1 MKSCLRVKIIK
12 AAPRLV
18 EGGVVRDEVWDGG
31 GQDVV
36 VADLCDG
43 DGVGVRRDGLDDGLE
58 AVDRVGRVLDH
69 PDAAVRVD
77 EGVLPLDD
85 VAVARLGVRLLV
97 ARQRVAHA
105 VLVVELRPRLVLGRF
120 DPLLNEFSIL
130 TGPSLITSAK
140 FSSPFVRILRP

>member
-1 MKSCLRVKIIK
+1 MSRFSLRVNKVVN
-12 AAPRLV
+12 ATTCLV

-58 AVDRVGRVLDH
+58 AVDGVGRVLDH

-105 VLVVELRPRLVLGRF
+105 VLVVELRPRLVLEGF
-120 DPLLNEFSIL
+120 NPLLNEFSIRCRHL
-130 TGPSLITSAK
+130 LA
-140 FSSPFVRILRP
+140 FSEHICT

>member
-58 AVDRVGRVLDH
+58 AVDGVGRVLDH

-77 EGVLPLDD
+77 EGVLPLDH
-85 VAVARLGVRLLV
+85 VTVARLGVRLLV

-120 DPLLNEFSIL
+120 DPLLNQFSIR
-130 TGPSLITSAK
+130 GRQKKI
-140 FSSPFVRILRP
+140 

>member
-1 MKSCLRVKIIK
+1 MSRFSLRVNKVVH
-12 AAPRLV
+12 ATTGLV

-36 VADLCDG
+36 VADLGDG

-58 AVDRVGRVLDH
+58 AVDRVGGVLDH

-97 ARQRVAHA
+97 ARQRVADA
-105 VLVVELRPRLVLGRF
+105 VLVVELRPRLVLEGF
-120 DPLLNEFSIL
+120 NPLLNEFSIR
-130 TGPSLITSAK
+130 G
-140 FSSPFVRILRP
+140 RH

>member
-1 MKSCLRVKIIK
+1 MKSFLRVKTIK
-12 AAPRLV
+12 AAPCLV

-58 AVDRVGRVLDH
+58 AVDGVGRVLDH

-77 EGVLPLDD
+77 EGVLPLDH

-120 DPLLNEFSIL
+120 DPLLNEFSIR
-130 TGPSLITSAK
+130 G
-140 FSSPFVRILRP
+140 RH